1 MKERISN
8 PSGQES
14 IKLLAGDFLL
24 HEGEESTEMY
34 YVQSGTLAVLK
45 RKGDLQQQIGTIITG
60 ELVGEMSFLD
70 KEPRCASVR
79 AMSDTT
85 VLIIPN
91 EALESTLNTL
101 PKWFTAL
108 LNTLLGRLRKA
119 NSRIRI

>member
-1 MKERISN
+1 MKERITNSA
-8 PSGQES
+8 GQES

-45 RKGDLQQQIGTIITG
+45 RKGDLQQQIGTIISG

-70 KEPRCASVR
+70 KSPRCASVK
-79 AMSDTT
+79 AMSETT

-91 EALESTLNTL
+91 EALDSTLNSL

-108 LNTLLGRLRKA
+108 LHTLLGRLRKA